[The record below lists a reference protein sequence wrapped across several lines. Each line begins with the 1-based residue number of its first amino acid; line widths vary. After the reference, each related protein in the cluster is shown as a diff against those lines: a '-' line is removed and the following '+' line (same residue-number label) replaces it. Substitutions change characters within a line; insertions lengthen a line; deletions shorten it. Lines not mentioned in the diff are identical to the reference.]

1 MREVYILIKPTQE
14 GACVLSGRDGRVLTF
29 YDGLL
34 ARKLAEGYSTTG
46 EMVEAVAV
54 DLDAEE
60 VILPRETV
68 EEFSLDS
75 FGLSRDER
83 SRAARAF
90 PAPWEGNDP
99 AEITSREVS
108 A

>member
-1 MREVYILIKPTQE
+1 MREVYILIKPTQG

-29 YDGLL
+29 YDGIL
-34 ARKLAEGYSTTG
+34 ARKLAEGYSATG

-68 EEFSLDS
+68 EEFSLDN

-83 SRAARAF
+83 IRAGRAF
-90 PAPWEGNDP
+90 PEPWAGNDP
-99 AEITSREVS
+99 AKIADREVS